1 MSELSHVSMA
11 VHYCPY
17 CQKNHPTGDI
27 ILDRRLKRSL
37 QRETAT
43 GMSLCPSCKKVLEDQ
58 DGILI
63 VGATRKGLNTR
74 FDGSILGL
82 KADAV
87 RDILG
92 EQYITESRIVFAEP
106 EAVKLLI
113 SKLS

>member
-1 MSELSHVSMA
+1 MSELSYVSMA
-11 VHYCPY
+11 VHYCPC
-17 CQKNHPTGDI
+17 CQKNHSTDEI
-27 ILDRRLKRSL
+27 LLDRRMKRSL
-37 QRETAT
+37 QRETTT

-63 VGATRKGLNTR
+63 IGAIRKGGDIR

-87 RDILG
+87 RDIMG

-113 SKLS
+113 SKIS

>member
-17 CQKNHPTGDI
+17 CQKNHPTGEI
-27 ILDRRLKRSL
+27 LLDRRLKNSL

-63 VGATRKGLNTR
+63 VGATRKGLDIQ

-87 RDILG
+87 RDIMG

-106 EAVKLLI
+106 KAVKLLI
-113 SKLS
+113 SKIS

>member
-17 CQKNHPTGDI
+17 CQKTHPTGEI
-27 ILDRRLKRSL
+27 LLDRRMKRSL
-37 QRETAT
+37 QSETVT
-43 GMSLCPSCKKVLEDQ
+43 SMSLCPSCKKVLEEQ

-63 VGATRKGLNTR
+63 VGVPRKGCSNR
-74 FDGSILGL
+74 FDDAILGL

-87 RDILG
+87 RDIMG

-106 EAVKLLI
+106 EVVKLLI